1 LLASLT
7 NPGRSGNAKLSAPP
21 TEEKVIVLVAGR
33 RDAGSGICTTLPPP
47 KDGNALP
54 AFMPY
59 GAAGAD
65 AADNVEL
72 GFSDKK
78 PSPQGVVD
86 FCCSCCC
93 CCCGSLSGLIE
104 RNCSGA

>member
-1 LLASLT
+1 
-7 NPGRSGNAKLSAPP
+7 
-21 TEEKVIVLVAGR
+21 
-33 RDAGSGICTTLPPP
+33 
-47 KDGNALP
+47 
-54 AFMPY
+54 MPY